1 MTASLMTLV
10 VVGTGTEVGKTW
22 VSCELLKSARQC
34 GMTVSVRKPAQSFE
48 GSGLTD
54 ADLLGAASGEPAQE
68 VCLSHRSYPVPMAP
82 PMAAEVLNLPRVLI
96 GDLIEELRWQ
106 PAAQFRL
113 LETAGGLR
121 SPIAHDG
128 DNLELLKLVQPSHV
142 LLIADA
148 GLGTINTV
156 RLCMSQLTHWHTT
169 VVLNRFDASN
179 DLHRRNREWL
189 GVRDGLEVIVDVR
202 ELVERWGLDEL
213 RGKRV

>member
-22 VSCELLKSARQC
+22 ASCELLKAARQR
-34 GMTVSVRKPAQSFE
+34 GVTVSARKPAQSFE

-68 VCLSHRSYPVPMAP
+68 VCPSHRSYPVPMAP
-82 PMAAEVLNLPRVLI
+82 PMAAEVLNLPRVLL
-96 GDLIEELRWQ
+96 GDLIAELRWQ

-148 GLGTINTV
+148 GLGTINSV

-169 VVLNRFDASN
+169 VLLNRFDASN
-179 DLHRRNREWL
+179 DLHQRNREWL
-189 GVRDGLEVIVDVR
+189 GVRDGLDVIADVR
-202 ELVERWGLDEL
+202 ELVEREGWA
-213 RGKRV
+213 R